1 MRLRLTH
8 LAAVVAMAV
17 SIIIAPARA
26 TAQVAGTP
34 LTAKPDTASQRVH
47 VRVLGVFDE
56 QTGEVIEGA
65 DVTDAATGITARTTV
80 TGTVALIFAD
90 TNGTLI
96 RIKKVGYQPVSM
108 LIGTALRDTSPITA
122 TILRAGV
129 NLPTVIT
136 IGNRVIKLGSAD
148 TNSTLLRNGFY
159 ERREISAAP
168 RSAFIDGSKLRG
180 TSVLSNA
187 RFFGRAICES
197 NVWIDGMKVTVPRR
211 TGHFLKEGIDAIL
224 NPFDVAGIET
234 YTTGEMPAGTTH
246 TIDAPGSLDPSA
258 GPGTG
263 TVGTGASGG
272 FATNAAGTLASSGCV
287 TMIWLNR

>member
-26 TAQVAGTP
+26 TAQAAGTP
-34 LTAKPDTASQRVH
+34 PAAKPDTASRRLH
-47 VRVLGVFDE
+47 IRLLGLFDE

-136 IGNRVIKLGSAD
+136 IGSRVIRLGAAD

-197 NVWIDGMKVTVPRR
+197 NVWIDGMKITVPRR

-246 TIDAPGSLDPSA
+246 TIDAPG
-258 GPGTG
+258 
-263 TVGTGASGG
+263 
-272 FATNAAGTLASSGCV
+272 TLAGSGCV